1 MPEFQIGEIKDVV
14 VREPRK
20 FDDRRRWLT
29 ESFRRDELS
38 PELFPGMA
46 YLSSTRPGV
55 ARGPHEHVDQA
66 TQQIDE
72 IRHEDDPDT
81 IFRIG

>member
-1 MPEFQIGEIKDVV
+1 MQQKPAPTPEFQIGEIKDVV

-38 PELFPGMA
+38 PEFFPGMA
-46 YLSSTRPGV
+46 YLSSMRPGV
-55 ARGPHEHVDQA
+55 ACGPHEHVDQA
-66 TQQIDE
+66 T
-72 IRHEDDPDT
+72 RT
-81 IFRIG
+81 NR

>member
-14 VREPRK
+14 VRELLK

-29 ESFRRDELS
+29 ELFRRDELS

-46 YLSSTRPGV
+46 DLSSTRPGV
-55 ARGPHEHVDQA
+55 ARGPHAHVDQA
-66 TQQIDE
+66 TRTIDE
-72 IRHEDDPDT
+72 IRDEDDPDT
-81 IFRIG
+81 I